1 MSLPIRVIDT
11 ATPAL
16 NRLVQGLSP
25 ESVADECGPRYQ
37 RLVQRHYR
45 SLGSNARGFPST
57 HFWQKAGAPEGPVSY
72 YRTDGGFVVQTDQ
85 IGVAQRYSGGD
96 IFPVKAGALT
106 IPADPAAYGHPARD
120 FSDLV
125 RSVQL
130 NPATGRLQACL
141 VQAKSSEIKIGA
153 QRKNGSRKV
162 THTASNLGTRV
173 FYWLCKHIHQKP
185 NHNIIPT
192 KEEFFE
198 EVEHGVRNIVS
209 RARGQKQ

>member
-16 NRLVQGLSP
+16 NRLVAGLSP
-25 ESVADECGPRYQ
+25 ESVANECGPRVQ

-45 SLGSNARGFPST
+45 SLGSNSKGYPTT
-57 HFWQKAGAPEGPVSY
+57 HFWPGAARATSW
-72 YRTDGGFVVQTDQ
+72 YRTAGGFLIQTDK

-106 IPADPAAYGHPARD
+106 IPADPAAYGHTARD

-141 VQAKSSEIKIGA
+141 VQAKSSEIKIGNK
-153 QRKNGSRKV
+153 REDGSRKV

-192 KEEFFE
+192 EGEFFE